1 MEDPAPYVVNPQL
14 QPLPGVPVA
23 ARSRFV
29 QQADVDAAAFAL
41 LKDRTRP
48 TVEKVR
54 ARLGRGSPNTIG
66 EIVTS
71 IVLQLNTIGPL
82 LEKWFAQ
89 LADRLEGVPAA
100 GSALDLPA
108 AVANGARLL
117 WHTALGEAREQAA
130 RELAGVREKLEGE
143 RRQLEAERAQVQEE
157 GRVLAATRAALEE
170 GMRLAQEQAA
180 ELRAVLED
188 RTQKLGVSS
197 FSVQ

>member
-54 ARLGRGSPNTIG
+54 ARLGRGSP
-66 EIVTS
+66 
-71 IVLQLNTIGPL
+71 NTIGPL